1 MTNTTATSEPTP
13 ALGGN
18 AGMSSEYLE
27 VRNLSVS
34 FDGFKAVDGVDLT
47 LMQGDLSEASVRL
60 EPVLHVDP
68 DPQSVSLG
76 GRLGTVRHLLNEPP
90 WQHRDQTASLR
101 RDIDGWLA
109 GAHMRPQLTQ

>member
-47 LMQGDLSEASVRL
+47 SCRA
-60 EPVLHVDP
+60 
-68 DPQSVSLG
+68 
-76 GRLGTVRHLLNEPP
+76 T
-90 WQHRDQTASLR
+90 
-101 RDIDGWLA
+101 
-109 GAHMRPQLTQ
+109 

>member
-47 LMQGDLSEASVRL
+47 LMQGDLRFLIGERGWKDNV
-60 EPVLHVDP
+60 
-68 DPQSVSLG
+68 
-76 GRLGTVRHLLNEPP
+76 GRRH
-90 WQHRDQTASLR
+90 HRTRS
-101 RDIDGWLA
+101 RDGF
-109 GAHMRPQLTQ
+109 HH

>member
-47 LMQGDLSEASVRL
+47 LMQGDLRFLIGPNGAGKTTL
-60 EPVLHVDP
+60 VDAITGLVP
-68 DPQSVSLG
+68 ATGSITKSGEQLLG
-76 GRLGTVRHLLNEPP
+76 KKVHKIARLGVGRTF
-90 WQHRDQTASLR
+90 QTASVFE
-101 RDIDGWLA
+101 
-109 GAHMRPQLTQ
+109 